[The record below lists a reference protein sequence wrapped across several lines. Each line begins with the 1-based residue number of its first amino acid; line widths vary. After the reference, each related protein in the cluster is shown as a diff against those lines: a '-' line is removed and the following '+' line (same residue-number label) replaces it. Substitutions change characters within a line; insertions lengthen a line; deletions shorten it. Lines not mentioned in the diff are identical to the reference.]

1 MFKQHIKI
9 IVRGKKKYIYI
20 LYVCGC
26 VYMSIFKRKLE
37 SSVAHSIPDY
47 YQTAAKLYTAS
58 IQFDNMDIST
68 TIKNNPEDFSCQS
81 DLLARVEYSQDGCF

>member
-1 MFKQHIKI
+1 M
-9 IVRGKKKYIYI
+9 R
-20 LYVCGC
+20 LC
-26 VYMSIFKRKLE
+26 VYVHIQEETR
-37 SSVAHSIPDY
+37 VAHSIPDY
-47 YQTAAKLYTAS
+47 YQIAAKLYTAS